1 MSTLRLR
8 LKVLGAGLVTATLAL
23 PLAAAPPPQFRP
35 APVRMP
41 VNTPAQSAALNLM
54 RYENLTLGR
63 VNPAVLNPAV
73 FGMRRFAVP
82 ARFGYGSMMMA
93 PYSGGYMMSGYGG
106 GYPYPMPAYGYGA
119 PQSGG
124 GSPSQAAGFP
134 EDMQERQLYA
144 RSLEELRQAKSASAA
159 LTAAGVPNDQGRLR
173 WPGGLLALP
182 GTEASELRQQ
192 IDALFDEEA
201 QQAQSGP
208 ANGQL
213 NQELAGKVKALRQLL
228 RRDKEERFS
237 LPYGSYEQSEQFLA
251 KLARAGSLLKGGGE
265 SPREK

>member
-1 MSTLRLR
+1 

-41 VNTPAQSAALNLM
+41 VNTPAQSA
-54 RYENLTLGR
+54 
-63 VNPAVLNPAV
+63 VLNPAV
-73 FGMRRFAVP
+73 FGMREMAVP
-82 ARFGYGSMMMA
+82 ARFGYGSMMA
-93 PYSGGYMMSGYGG
+93 PYAGGYMMSGYGG
-106 GYPYPMPAYGYGA
+106 GYPMMMPAYGYGA

-144 RSLEELRQAKSASAA
+144 RSLEGLRQAKSTSAA

-182 GTEASELRQQ
+182 GTKASELRQQ

-201 QQAQSGP
+201 QQAQGGP
-208 ANGQL
+208 ANAQL
-213 NQELAGKVKALRQLL
+213 NQELGGKVKALRHLL
-228 RRDKEERFS
+228 QRDKEERFS
-237 LPYGSYEQSEQFLA
+237 LPYGSYEQSEQFLS
-251 KLARAGSLLKGGGE
+251 KLARAGSLLKGGVE